1 MWKKEFREIIKPVAA
16 ILSVSI
22 IVPILAL
29 FNVPLG
35 RTFNMIAVVIYHVFT
50 GVYGNIYLLSFVFLL
65 GILVLWAAN
74 MLGFGV
80 FKYEYKDKAFEYL
93 FAFPFSKYRILGYK
107 FFSRFA
113 VLLFL
118 VVLYEILAI
127 IFFGPL
133 RLLQGASYFLFDP
146 LYFPIWALFF
156 FLASFFIGLF
166 EQKNWIAV
174 VSLVTFLSTIFF
186 SLAVRGVLFPGDGAA
201 AGVDGSVTGSAFVV
215 GTLTILAI
223 LGAAF
228 FTVFKKFDI
237 KSPAIHARRFA
248 FLVLPPLLF
257 LTVVSF
263 VILVR

>member
-93 FAFPFSKYRILGYK
+93 FAFPFSKYRIQSESQAFLSILIKYTGSSIFSCKTGMKPRCLVFYSLRQNILV
-107 FFSRFA
+107 FFFVSH
-113 VLLFL
+113 
-118 VVLYEILAI
+118 
-127 IFFGPL
+127 
-133 RLLQGASYFLFDP
+133 
-146 LYFPIWALFF
+146 FPIPFF
-156 FLASFFIGLF
+156 R
-166 EQKNWIAV
+166 
-174 VSLVTFLSTIFF
+174 FLSWVFQF
-186 SLAVRGVLFPGDGAA
+186 AEMGSL
-201 AGVDGSVTGSAFVV
+201 
-215 GTLTILAI
+215 
-223 LGAAF
+223 
-228 FTVFKKFDI
+228 
-237 KSPAIHARRFA
+237 
-248 FLVLPPLLF
+248 
-257 LTVVSF
+257 
-263 VILVR
+263 